1 MVCLEHCN
9 VRREGGSEMRQ
20 VGVSGRKQE
29 KAFLNGKAGF
39 SSHPRACLARLF
51 V

>member
-1 MVCLEHCN
+1 M
-9 VRREGGSEMRQ
+9 RREWGSEVRQ

-29 KAFLNGKAGF
+29 KAFLNVKTGF
-39 SSHPRACLARLF
+39 SSHPRACLASLF

>member
-1 MVCLEHCN
+1 M
-9 VRREGGSEMRQ
+9 RKEGGSEVRQ

-29 KAFLNGKAGF
+29 KAFLKGKTGF
-39 SSHPRACLARLF
+39 SCHPRACLASLF